1 MRANSLTNLGVSL
14 DYNVAS
20 DYDKVLVLSGIA
32 SEIEELAP
40 HANEIATLVAN
51 LPDVLTVQEASEL
64 VNNLTVKVTT
74 LPAGSTATSELVGTE
89 IRLGIPA
96 GTQGAQGIQG
106 PKGDKGDKGDIG
118 LTGAKGPAGATGSQ
132 GLRGFRGED
141 GLDGEG
147 VAITSVLNNIN
158 KSLTINFS
166 DGTQHT
172 TDPLKGEDGRS
183 VTITNV
189 VNNANG
195 TMLINF
201 SDGTSHH
208 TADLRGPRGFK
219 GDTGDHV
226 HHISYQRSKD
236 PLGNEVG
243 PTEPGRP
250 GYNDSYAMWASQEE
264 LPETYIG
271 EFTAHNGLNTLTA
284 EEQVK
289 FDSIEFGATADQ
301 EAFEVLYD
309 NTISGLLSED
319 VQNSIDELSATKL
332 NLIEKGQPNGVASLD
347 SNGAVPSTQLPSYV
361 DDVLEYATYA
371 ELPVTGEA
379 GKIYIVV
386 ADETSGDDTSSYR
399 WTGTVYAMVSNTLT
413 ASDVKALYE
422 ANPDTNEY
430 SDAEKVLVD
439 VGQVLETTATT
450 LPTAINELVSVKVDK
465 IVGSSLVPDTKV
477 SLYDLHIIDTAN
489 PHVVTKAQ
497 VGLSNAEDTKDN
509 VKNVL
514 SATKWTTART
524 ITLSGDVTGSV
535 SVDGSANVT
544 MSTIIQPN
552 SVALGT
558 DTTGNYM
565 VGIIAGSG
573 LSVSHTQGE
582 GSTATITNS
591 APNVTTNIT
600 TTHNST
606 NVVVNS
612 SDGTDGTINSAT
624 QTLAGVISAADKTK
638 LDGIEV
644 GATGDQT
651 ANEILTLLNT
661 VDGSGSGLDADLLD
675 GQEGAYYLNA
685 SNINAGTIDDTR
697 LPATITS
704 STIGNSATA
713 TKLATARTINGVSF
727 DGTANI
733 TVADST
739 AVKLTGDQT
748 VAGVKT
754 FSSNPIST
762 ATQSTATNALT
773 RKDYVDTKAP
783 IASPT
788 FTGTVT
794 LPATTSIGNVSSTEL
809 EYLDGATSNIQTQ
822 LAGKLGTTATAAAAT
837 KLATA
842 RTIALGGDVTGS
854 VNFDGSGNASITT
867 TVADDSHNHIISNVD
882 GLQAAL
888 DLKADQ
894 ATTYT
899 KEETESYVQQKLS
912 DGGNGVYIGSYGLE
926 WNETTDTYRRIGA
939 ANYTAIQSM
948 MRRCVLN
955 SDGGINYYLDKNNS
969 NFKEDGTLA
978 KLDETDG
985 NVMVQVPKTYVR
997 YEYTTIGG
1005 AGTDIVHRWEISLE
1019 PETGFEA
1026 HWAFNR
1032 GVAISDKRYYPAYL
1046 GYVTGG
1052 KMISRSGV
1060 YPTVNQ
1066 TLVQFRAAA
1075 KANSISNPSSGQTAN
1090 GYWGNIDF
1098 ALYELITL
1106 LAVIE
1111 YGTMNIQSAL
1121 GRGRT
1126 ALSGGSLV
1134 GGELIGVNG
1143 LSNEYGNRTVNYTY
1157 VGAST
1162 DANADLSFMSYR
1174 GCENFFG
1181 NVWRMAD
1188 GVIFKGTT
1196 NNKTMWYSTT
1206 PTGYNET
1213 GAGYVNSGIVTAAVT
1228 GYGRK
1233 LANTNKGFII
1243 SDVTG
1248 GNSNAGTT
1256 DYYYTSTTDNT
1267 VALVGG
1273 SSADGLNAGP
1283 LSLHV
1288 YYSAA
1293 SLSSA
1298 NVGCGV
1304 SF

>member
-1 MRANSLTNLGVSL
+1 MRANSLTNLGVAL
-14 DYNVAS
+14 DYNVVS
-20 DYDKVLVLSGIA
+20 DYDKVLVVAGLA
-32 SEIEELAP
+32 EEIEALAP

-51 LPDVLTVQEASEL
+51 LPDVLIVQEASEL

-74 LPAGSTATSELVGTE
+74 LPEGSIATSELVGTE

-106 PKGDKGDKGDIG
+106 PKGDKGNKGDIG
-118 LTGAKGPAGATGSQ
+118 LTGAKGPAGATGLQ

-147 VAITSVLNNIN
+147 VAITSILNNIN

-208 TADLRGPRGFK
+208 TADLRGVQGPK

-236 PLGNEVG
+236 PLGNEIG
-243 PTEPGRP
+243 PVTPSQKG
-250 GYNDSYAMWASQEE
+250 NTDTYAMWVSQEE
-264 LPETYIG
+264 LPEMYIG
-271 EFTAHNGLNTLTA
+271 EFTVYNGLNTLTA

-319 VQNSIDELSATKL
+319 VQNSIDELSTTKL

-439 VGQVLETTATT
+439 VSQVLETTATT

-465 IVGSSLVPDTKV
+465 IVGRSLVPDTKV
-477 SLYDLHIIDTAN
+477 SLYDSHIIDTSN

-524 ITLSGDVTGSV
+524 ITLSGDVSGSAI
-535 SVDGSANVT
+535 VDGSANVT
-544 MSTIIQPN
+544 ITTTVQPN

-565 VGIIAGSG
+565 VGITAGSG

-600 TTHNST
+600 TTHNNTS
-606 NVVVNS
+606 VVVNS

-624 QTLAGVISAADKTK
+624 QTLAGVMSAADKTK

-651 ANEILTLLNT
+651 ANEILTSLKT

-675 GQEGAYYLNA
+675 GQEGAYYLDA
-685 SNINAGTIDDTR
+685 SNINAGTIDDAR
-697 LPATITS
+697 LPVTITS
-704 STIGNSATA
+704 STTGNAATATKLATPRTINGVAFDGTANIIAPTNLGITAGTTAGPIVTSSTGTNAVLPSASATASGVVTTGAQTFAGAKTFSSGIVGTLTGSITGNAGTA
-713 TKLATARTINGVSF
+713 TKLATARTI
-727 DGTANI
+727 T
-733 TVADST
+733 
-739 AVKLTGDQT
+739 
-748 VAGVKT
+748 
-754 FSSNPIST
+754 
-762 ATQSTATNALT
+762 
-773 RKDYVDTKAP
+773 
-783 IASPT
+783 
-788 FTGTVT
+788 
-794 LPATTSIGNVSSTEL
+794 
-809 EYLDGATSNIQTQ
+809 
-822 LAGKLGTTATAAAAT
+822 
-837 KLATA
+837 
-842 RTIALGGDVTGS
+842 LGGDVAGS
-854 VNFDGSGNASITT
+854 VNFDGSSNVSITT

-882 GLQAAL
+882 GLQDAL
-888 DLKADQ
+888 DSKANQ

-899 KEETESYVQQKLS
+899 KTKMDVALALKVDDTEIASVNLLRADKYLAAQNIANMSYTNGDLTKIQYKNATDVDYEVFSYSGGDLS
-912 DGGNGVYIGSYGLE
+912 GIAHYV
-926 WNETTDTYRRIGA
+926 
-939 ANYTAIQSM
+939 
-948 MRRCVLN
+948 
-955 SDGGINYYLDKNNS
+955 GGILKGNS
-969 NFKEDGTLA
+969 VL
-978 KLDETDG
+978 L
-985 NVMVQVPKTYVR
+985 
-997 YEYTTIGG
+997 YT
-1005 AGTDIVHRWEISLE
+1005 
-1019 PETGFEA
+1019 
-1026 HWAFNR
+1026 
-1032 GVAISDKRYYPAYL
+1032 
-1046 GYVTGG
+1046 
-1052 KMISRSGV
+1052 
-1060 YPTVNQ
+1060 
-1066 TLVQFRAAA
+1066 
-1075 KANSISNPSSGQTAN
+1075 N
-1090 GYWGNIDF
+1090 G
-1098 ALYELITL
+1098 
-1106 LAVIE
+1106 
-1111 YGTMNIQSAL
+1111 
-1121 GRGRT
+1121 
-1126 ALSGGSLV
+1126 
-1134 GGELIGVNG
+1134 
-1143 LSNEYGNRTVNYTY
+1143 
-1157 VGAST
+1157 
-1162 DANADLSFMSYR
+1162 DLTS
-1174 GCENFFG
+1174 
-1181 NVWRMAD
+1181 
-1188 GVIFKGTT
+1188 VIF
-1196 NNKTMWYSTT
+1196 
-1206 PTGYNET
+1206 TG
-1213 GAGYVNSGIVTAAVT
+1213 V
-1228 GYGRK
+1228 
-1233 LANTNKGFII
+1233 
-1243 SDVTG
+1243 
-1248 GNSNAGTT
+1248 
-1256 DYYYTSTTDNT
+1256 
-1267 VALVGG
+1267 
-1273 SSADGLNAGP
+1273 
-1283 LSLHV
+1283 
-1288 YYSAA
+1288 
-1293 SLSSA
+1293 
-1298 NVGCGV
+1298 
-1304 SF
+1304 